1 MRSLSPLP
9 TILII
14 WSLAGL
20 GCLAVPIV
28 SNLTAS
34 QRSGTG
40 LVDIGYDLF
49 AFGGSNCAVRLEVS
63 TDGGI
68 TWTIPALTATGDIG
82 EPVSV
87 GSGKTIVW
95 NAGVDWAGRFS
106 DQVRFRVIANDVLTP
121 GFSFIP
127 SGTFVMGRTSGDTE
141 VEAPPVTVSLS
152 SFYLAQTETTKAQ
165 WDEVRTWAISNG
177 YLDLPAGSGKASNHP
192 VQMVSWWDAIKWC
205 NARSEKEGLLPCY
218 ESDSGVLR
226 SGTFLTSVDWTA
238 NGYRLPTE
246 AEWERAARGGGEGV
260 RYPHG
265 TDFISHNEANY
276 FATGTTY
283 GNESGETGYHPIH
296 RAGLQ
301 PYTSPAGSFAANAF
315 GLKDMS
321 GNVWEMCWDWYSAT
335 YYDSISGAVNPR
347 GPAATFS
354 RVRRGGSWFDV
365 SQWARSS
372 ARVGISTTGQRNNT
386 GFRVARSTTGSLFEV
401 VFTATTPANSI
412 LDTLSDNALLSA
424 LSLNGAA
431 LTPSFSAVVAGYNA
445 SVSNPVSSTRL
456 TAFRMEPNAA
466 LQYRLNGGNFVP
478 LTSGVATG
486 LLPLAHGDNVIEV
499 RVTAQD
505 GRTIR
510 TYSILVNRAKATQF
524 IDFPSIEDRFIGD
537 EYSLSA
543 TGGGSTSPV
552 VFTVSSGPALING
565 GILTFTGPGTVK
577 VIASQEGDTTHHPA
591 SAVVMTFRVVAPRP
605 DVSAGVAAS
614 SLTGSEVYDPEP
626 QQVGI
631 TSNKALPVTGIF
643 TIANRAVLPDRRA
656 EDGFRVQGSGG
667 GIYFQVLYLGPEG
680 NVTAGLLTGTH
691 ETPLL
696 DHSDEAIPVRMIV
709 TPNKKKLSKKKGKR
723 VVTLRKSQRFSV
735 RATSTAHAS
744 SSDEAAIVVGTR

>member
-9 TILII
+9 SILIV
-14 WSLAGL
+14 WSLAGI
-20 GCLAVPIV
+20 GCLAAPGVT
-28 SNLTAS
+28 NLTAS
-34 QRSGTG
+34 QRSGTL
-40 LVDIGYDLF
+40 LVDIGYDLS
-49 AFGGSNCAVRLEVS
+49 AFVSHCAVRLEVS
-63 TDGGI
+63 TDSGV

-87 GSGKTIVW
+87 GSGKAIVW

-127 SGTFVMGRTSGDTE
+127 SGNFVMGRTSGDTE

-177 YLDLPAGSGKASNHP
+177 YIDLPTGAGKASTHP
-192 VQMVSWWDAIKWC
+192 VQMVSWWDAVKWC

-218 ESDSGVLR
+218 KSDSGVLR

-246 AEWERAARGGGEGV
+246 AEWEKAARGSVEGV
-260 RYPHG
+260 RFPNG
-265 TDFISHNEANY
+265 SDFVSHDNANY
-276 FATGTTY
+276 LATGTAF
-283 GNESGETGYHPIH
+283 GNLSGEAGPHPLYTTG
-296 RAGLQ
+296 AE
-301 PYTSPAGSFAANAF
+301 PYTSPAGSFPGNAY

-321 GNVWEMCWDWYSAT
+321 GNIWEWCWDWYSDT
-335 YYDSISGAVNPR
+335 YYSSIGTTINPK
-347 GPAATFS
+347 GPATATA
-354 RVRRGGSWFDV
+354 RVRRGGSWV
-365 SQWARSS
+365 NGAQWLRSS
-372 ARVGISTTGQRNNT
+372 ARATATPTGRTQYI
-386 GFRVARSTTGSLFEV
+386 GFRVACITTPLPIGAGFI
-401 VFTATTPANSI
+401 ATTTANATI
-412 LDTLSDNALLSA
+412 DTLSDNAFLSS
-424 LSLNGAA
+424 LNLNGAA
-431 LTPSFSAVVAGYNA
+431 LTPSFSAVVAAYNA

-466 LQYRLNGGNFVP
+466 LHYRLNAGNFAP
-478 LTSGVATG
+478 LTSGIATG
-486 LLPLAHGDNVIEV
+486 LLPLAHGDNMIEV

-505 GRTIR
+505 GRTTR
-510 TYSILVNRAKATQF
+510 TYSILVNRGKAEQF
-524 IDFPSIEDRFIGD
+524 IDFPPIEDRFIGD

-552 VFTVSSGPALING
+552 VFTVSSGPAMING

-577 VIASQEGDTTHHPA
+577 VIASQEGDATHYPA

-605 DVSAGVAAS
+605 DVAAGVAAS

-626 QQVGI
+626 QVVGI

-656 EDGFRVQGSGG
+656 EAGFKVQGAGG
-667 GIYFQVLYLGPEG
+667 GIYFQVLYLGSEG
-680 NVTAGLLTGTH
+680 NITAGLLSGTH

-696 DHSDEAIPVRMIV
+696 DHSDEAIPFRMIV